1 MREVVVYTTESCS
14 YCTRVKMLLRAREI
28 EFREENLAG
37 KPEAV
42 IELAER
48 TGMMTLPQVVVGSIL
63 VGGYDETAAA
73 DQSGML
79 ADLLAD

>member
-1 MREVVVYTTESCS
+1 MRDVVVYTTEACG
-14 YCTRVKMLLRAREI
+14 YCTRVKMLLKARGI

-37 KPEAV
+37 NPEGV
-42 IELAER
+42 IELSER
-48 TGMMTLPQVVVGSIL
+48 TGMMTLPQVVVGSVL